1 MNDFNPAYGRSRA
14 DALDMSVD
22 AGLRGFMLGV
32 YNKLGLGLVLSAA
45 LAFATSSVP
54 AVRDVMFN
62 VTESGRFA
70 GYTGIGTIVTFA
82 PIVLL
87 FGSMFMMRNPTARGA
102 SLLYWGVVASIGAS
116 LGVVGLVYTGQS
128 IAQAFVITSASFFG
142 LSLFGYTTKRD
153 LGPIGTFLF
162 MGLIGLVL
170 ASLALM
176 FFPGAASPAMM
187 FAFNAIGVL
196 IFAGLIAWDT
206 QRLKLMYAQTAG
218 SAEAMSVAQS
228 YGALSLYINVVNLF
242 RFILAFVGVSRN

>member
-1 MNDFNPAYGRSRA
+1 MNDFNPAYGRSSRA
-14 DALDMSVD
+14 GTLDMSVD

-54 AVRDVMFN
+54 AVRDMMFH
-62 VTESGRFA
+62 VTVSGRFA
-70 GYTGIGTIVTFA
+70 GYTGIGTIVTFL
-82 PIVLL
+82 PLVLL

-102 SLLYWGVVASIGAS
+102 NMLYWGVVASIGAS

-128 IAQAFVITSASFFG
+128 IAQAFAITAASFFG
-142 LSLFGYTTKRD
+142 LSLFGYTTKRN
-153 LGPIGTFLF
+153 LGPIGSFLI
-162 MGLIGLVL
+162 MGLIGLIGAML
-170 ASLALM
+170 LNIFLHSAALM
-176 FFPGAASPAMM
+176 FAV
-187 FAFNAIGVL
+187 NVIGVL

-218 SAEAMSVAQS
+218 NPEAMSVAQS
-228 YGALSLYINVVNLF
+228 YGALSLYINVINLF